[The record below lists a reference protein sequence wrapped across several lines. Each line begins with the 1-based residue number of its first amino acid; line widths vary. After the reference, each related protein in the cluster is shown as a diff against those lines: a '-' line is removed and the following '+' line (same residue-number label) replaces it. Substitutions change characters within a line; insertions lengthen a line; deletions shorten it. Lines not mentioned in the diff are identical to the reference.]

1 MEPDVEDFLSTLKAR
16 QGISLNTLLAYRA
29 DLQQFGRIVNADSP
43 SAQADAR
50 PTPEAVRTYVEWLL
64 GQSYKAS
71 TVARKMAAVR
81 GYLRSRPYSSLPELL
96 APLKPPPTEPSGT
109 QILTRSEID
118 RLLSAPVE
126 RGRARDLRD
135 AAILAILYFTGL
147 RASDAVGLQLG
158 DVDLSAGVVVS
169 GRIDSSRSLAGALG
183 PVRQYIEKTRPGVET
198 GSEPRALF
206 LNQRGGA
213 LSRQGL
219 WLVVKRWA
227 RSVGLGSRISPHTL
241 RLSRAAHLLDQG
253 VPAREIQSFLGLSR
267 AHGLKLPQ
275 RGESPEGGTVT

>member
-1 MEPDVEDFLSTLKAR
+1 MEPDVEEFLSTLKAR

-29 DLQQFGRIVNADSP
+29 DLQQFGRIVNAASP
-43 SAQADAR
+43 SAQGDER
-50 PTPEAVRTYVEWLL
+50 LTLEAVRTYVEWLS

-81 GYLRSRPYSSLPELL
+81 GYLRSRTYSSSPELL

-118 RLLSAPVE
+118 RLLSAPVA

-135 AAILAILYFTGL
+135 AAILAILYYTGL
-147 RASDAVGLQLG
+147 RASDAVGLQIG
-158 DVDLSAGVVVS
+158 DVDLSAGVVTS
-169 GRIDSSRSLAGALG
+169 RRIDSSRSLAGALG
-183 PVRQYIEKTRPGVET
+183 PVRLYIERTRLGVET

-206 LNQRGGA
+206 LNQRGGV

-227 RSVGLGSRISPHTL
+227 RSGGLGSRISPHTL

-253 VPAREIQSFLGLSR
+253 VPAREIRSFLGLSR
-267 AHGLKLPQ
+267 AHGLRLPQ
-275 RGESPEGGTVT
+275 RGESLEGGTVP